1 MKPFPKELQEMFPHA
16 PGQVANRPWWRQA
29 VRTAVARRSDESIL
43 ARDPDALRDY
53 DEAHP
58 LPHPGIRVGQT
69 WAWLSEREE
78 GRIMGVA
85 TILEYDPDRES
96 GPYRCAHWLFG
107 GEWIVDEELH
117 RLLQHGYLLVDVVC
131 PHLAPWSA
139 P

>member
-1 MKPFPKELQEMFPHA
+1 MKPFPQELQEMFPCA

-29 VRTAVARRSDESIL
+29 VRTAVAHRSDESIL
-43 ARDPDALRDY
+43 VRDPDALRDY

-85 TILEYDPDRES
+85 TILEYDPDASHGARS
-96 GPYRCAHWLFG
+96 DACWLLG
-107 GEWIVDEELH
+107 NEWLSDQEL
-117 RLLQHGYLLVDVVC
+117 RDLLQHGFLLVDAAC